1 MLDLCPRCRIQA
13 PHRPGRGRCP
23 RCGGPL
29 TVVASDAEASAV
41 VARYAA
47 LGSPAPGHP
56 QTQAYP
62 QAPAHPQTPPSQ
74 TPMAGPPA
82 RPSSTVSRP
91 AGIHP
96 AGAPRM
102 YRSRHVR
109 WVARR
114 PADTLPRPRPARVRI
129 PRRIP
134 RYIYLPT
141 WGLYDA
147 PIDET
152 ESTRDSTRLGA
163 ALTTAFNIAGAI
175 FVASALAH
183 LLRYL
188 LLVIN
193 RSTTLPGWLIAISTA
208 LVLVAGLFA
217 IGGLVYATVVF
228 VRWLIAVR
236 ADTYADAGHL
246 EPRRRWQMIVL
257 SAIPLVNLVGAP
269 LLLHEAV
276 AMADGGPTGPNG
288 VDGRSRDRLV
298 RLWVGWAVVNA
309 VAVAAA
315 VTWWVA
321 AASGS
326 IQTGANA
333 LLLVIVTAAVS
344 AAFAYWAAR
353 RLPALFTAEAHQP
366 APARRWVVAA

>member
-29 TVVASDAEASAV
+29 TVVTSDAEASAV

-47 LGSPAPGHP
+47 LGSAAPPHP
-56 QTQAYP
+56 RASHP
-62 QAPAHPQTPPSQ
+62 QAPVHPQTPVAASPRPPVSPSV
-74 TPMAGPPA
+74 G
-82 RPSSTVSRP
+82 RPVGT
-91 AGIHP
+91 HP

-114 PADTLPRPRPARVRI
+114 PADTLPQPRPARVRI

-134 RYIYLPT
+134 RYVYLPT
-141 WGLYDA
+141 WGLYDT

-152 ESTRDSTRLGA
+152 ESSRGSTRLGT
-163 ALTTAFNIAGAI
+163 ALTSAFHIAGAI

-193 RSTTLPGWLIAISTA
+193 RSTTLPGWLIATSTA

-217 IGGLVYATVVF
+217 IGGLVHATVVF

-246 EPRRRWQMIVL
+246 DPRRRWQVIVL
-257 SAIPLVNLVGAP
+257 SAIPLVNIVGAP
-269 LLLHEAV
+269 VLLHEAA
-276 AMADGGPTGPNG
+276 AMAAGGPAGPTG
-288 VDGRSRDRLV
+288 VDGQARDRLV
-298 RLWVGWAVVNA
+298 RLWVGWAVVNI
-309 VAVAAA
+309 VAVTTAI
-315 VTWWVA
+315 TWWVA

-344 AAFAYWAAR
+344 AAFAFWAAR
-353 RLPALFTAEAHQP
+353 RLPRLFTAEAQQP